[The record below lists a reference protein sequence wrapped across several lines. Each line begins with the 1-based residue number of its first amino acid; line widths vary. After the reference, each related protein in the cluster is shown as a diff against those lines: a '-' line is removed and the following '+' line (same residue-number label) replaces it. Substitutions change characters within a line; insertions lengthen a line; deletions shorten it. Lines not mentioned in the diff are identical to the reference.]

1 MSGFMFLNDS
11 LTPPEFY
18 WVSPGAM
25 GSKTQAVEVR
35 WMEYIDSKA
44 LTAAVLGMDW
54 VSLQLNDELILAALN
69 I

>member
-1 MSGFMFLNDS
+1 MCGFMFLNDS

-18 WVSPGAM
+18 WASPGAM

-35 WMEYIDSKA
+35 WMKYKDGNA

-54 VSLQLNDELILAALN
+54 VSLPLNDELILAALN

>member
-1 MSGFMFLNDS
+1 MSGFMFLSDS

-35 WMEYIDSKA
+35 WVEYIDSKA
-44 LTAAVLGMDW
+44 LKAAVLGMDW
-54 VSLQLNDELILAALN
+54 VSLQLNDELILPALN

>member
-1 MSGFMFLNDS
+1 MFWNDS

-18 WVSPGAM
+18 WASPGVM

-35 WMEYIDSKA
+35 WKVYIDSKA

-54 VSLQLNDELILAALN
+54 VSLQLNDELILVALN